1 VLFRFVSLIAFRS
14 THVPVGE
21 DQQQHIEFARAVAG
35 SFNHTYGEVFTIP
48 EPLICNSL
56 PSHPTL
62 AAIILTTIAA
72 PARRIMSLTDP
83 GKKMSKSDPNPNSR
97 VLITDD
103 EETIRRKFRTA
114 FTDSIEGI
122 SYDPENRPG
131 VSNLL
136 DILKHTRDEEISSHD
151 LAADFKD
158 SSLRSLKEAVADA
171 VAESVGEVR
180 ERFLELRS
188 SPESLHYN
196 MGRNQLRASTAAN
209 KTLKEVQDVMGM
221 GRLYLSFNKH
231 QPYTFKPVEE

>member
-1 VLFRFVSLIAFRS
+1 
-14 THVPVGE
+14 
-21 DQQQHIEFARAVAG
+21 VAG

-56 PSHPTL
+56 PSNPILTG
-62 AAIILTTIAA
+62 IILTMIAA

-103 EETIRRKFRTA
+103 EEIIRRKFRTA
-114 FTDSIEGI
+114 LTDSIDCI

-136 DILKHTRDEEISSHD
+136 DILKHTRDGEISSHD
-151 LAADFKD
+151 LAADFKN
-158 SSLRSLKEAVADA
+158 SNLRSLKEAVADA
-171 VAESVGEVR
+171 VVGSIGEVR

-188 SPESLHYN
+188 SPESLHN
-196 MGRNQLRASTAAN
+196 DMGRNQRRASTAAN

-221 GRLYLSFNKH
+221 GRLYPSFQRP
-231 QPYTFKPVEE
+231 QPYAFKPVEE